1 MDERPDIETSS
12 SDYASRFAGAAG
24 RYLLDVQAQCLAQA
38 IKGIPPGTVL
48 DVGGCHGQLV
58 GPLAAAGW
66 RVTVH
71 GTDPQCEANL
81 RGLHRRAHCEVL
93 LGPLDKLPARD
104 RSFDLVVAVRLLPH
118 VTNWQ
123 GLLREMCRVA
133 RRSIVV
139 DYPSKSGVNALT
151 PLLFG
156 VKKSIEG
163 NTRPYTS
170 FARKELEPELARSGF
185 QPKAE
190 VRQFL
195 MPMVVHRMGGGAAPL
210 RLAERLFRS
219 TGLTS
224 LAGSPVLLRA
234 DRQAASTGPTS

>member
-1 MDERPDIETSS
+1 MPCA
-12 SDYASRFAGAAG
+12 SDP
-24 RYLLDVQAQCLAQA
+24 
-38 IKGIPPGTVL
+38 GIPPGNVL

-66 RVTVH
+66 QVTVH

-93 LGPLDKLPARD
+93 LGPLDRLPAKD

-123 GLLREMCRVA
+123 ALLREMCRVA
-133 RRSIVV
+133 RGSIVV

-151 PLLFG
+151 PAAVRREEVDRREYASLHQLLA
-156 VKKSIEG
+156 K
-163 NTRPYTS
+163 
-170 FARKELEPELARSGF
+170 RSGARTGALGF
-185 QPKAE
+185 RPMAE

-210 RLAERLFRS
+210 RLAERLFRGV
-219 TGLTS
+219 GLTA

-234 DRQAASTGPTS
+234 DRQPASTGEAS